1 MRPCGLS
8 FCERV
13 CNKCCRGTA
22 IFTQY
27 LPPSP
32 YKKIIRRGHVT
43 SRVCCTPGA
52 PVYRVWQRQQARSDN
67 GDDVPYVLV
76 RTVRSNIRNE
86 AAAIALG
93 ANGAGNQAVRGEC
106 MARALGLLCGK
117 GMGGIPHAVVG
128 ALLRHCGSSSLLVF
142 FSPLFSRPEGWIPIW
157 FPVVCSVISLNKY
170 WREG

>member
-32 YKKIIRRGHVT
+32 YKKILRRGHVT

-76 RTVRSNIRNE
+76 RTVRSNPE
-86 AAAIALG
+86 
-93 ANGAGNQAVRGEC
+93 RGGGYSTRSQWC
-106 MARALGLLCGK
+106 GQPSCTRRVHGPRLGLALWEGDGGHSSRCG
-117 GMGGIPHAVVG
+117 GGVAE
-128 ALLRHCGSSSLLVF
+128 ALWKLLFISIF
-142 FSPLFSRPEGWIPIW
+142 FTSF
-157 FPVVCSVISLNKY
+157 
-170 WREG
+170 